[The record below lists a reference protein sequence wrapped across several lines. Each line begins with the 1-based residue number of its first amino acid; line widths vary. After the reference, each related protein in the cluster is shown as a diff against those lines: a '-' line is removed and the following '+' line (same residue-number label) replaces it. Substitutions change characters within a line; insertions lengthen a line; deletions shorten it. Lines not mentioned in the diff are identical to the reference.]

1 MSKQIYLKLDDI
13 PIHRSFSQGHESDTV
28 LDCPTLIP
36 LNTFISKDKTFV
48 GRWVPILY
56 ERYPCHPAVIASNF
70 SKLNRTMILV
80 VGWARGPMGTLVF

>member
-13 PIHRSFSQGHESDTV
+13 PIHRNFSQGHESDTV

-56 ERYPCHPAVIASNF
+56 ERYPCHRQQLLQVESDNDF
-70 SKLNRTMILV
+70 G
-80 VGWARGPMGTLVF
+80 GWLLPFWP